1 VSDGE
6 ATASATVQ
14 IVVGNPA
21 GNQAPTV
28 QAAAD
33 PSGGGT
39 APVRIA
45 FTAAGVDPD
54 GDQLSYAWSFG
65 DGGTAGGPKVS
76 HVFTT
81 PGAHVVTVTVKDPSG
96 ASATAQV
103 TVQVAAARAPSGA
116 DVKAAFRSVGT
127 PSLRTFSERG
137 LKATV
142 ACAAGSTGR
151 ATLVASRKV
160 ARKLRLTSR
169 RLASAAVRCGEGGK
183 ATVRLKAGR
192 KVKRRIAKAGLRS
205 VRATVRVSFAG
216 AAELRQRVTLR
227 AGR

>member
-1 VSDGE
+1 
-6 ATASATVQ
+6 
-14 IVVGNPA
+14 
-21 GNQAPTV
+21 
-28 QAAAD
+28 
-33 PSGGGT
+33 
-39 APVRIA
+39 
-45 FTAAGVDPD
+45 
-54 GDQLSYAWSFG
+54 
-65 DGGTAGGPKVS
+65 
-76 HVFTT
+76 VFTT

-96 ASATAQV
+96 ASATGQV

-116 DVKAAFRSVGT
+116 LQVKAAFRSVGT
-127 PSLRTFSERG
+127 PSLRAFSKRG
-137 LKATV
+137 LKATM

-151 ATLVASRKV
+151 ATLVTSRKV

-205 VRATVRVSFAG
+205 VKATVKVSFAG
-216 AAELRQRVTLR
+216 QAALRQRVIMR

>member
-1 VSDGE
+1 M
-6 ATASATVQ
+6 
-14 IVVGNPA
+14 
-21 GNQAPTV
+21 

-33 PSGGGT
+33 PAGGGT
-39 APVRIA
+39 APVRIG

-96 ASATAQV
+96 ASAVAQV

-116 DVKAAFRSVGT
+116 AGAPEVKAAFRSVGT
-127 PSLRTFSERG
+127 PSLRAFSKRG
-137 LKATV
+137 LKATM

-151 ATLVASRKV
+151 ATLVVSRKV

-192 KVKRRIAKAGLRS
+192 KVKRRIAAGGLRS
-205 VRATVRVSFAG
+205 VKATVTVSFAG
-216 AAELRQRVTLR
+216 QAALRQRVTLR